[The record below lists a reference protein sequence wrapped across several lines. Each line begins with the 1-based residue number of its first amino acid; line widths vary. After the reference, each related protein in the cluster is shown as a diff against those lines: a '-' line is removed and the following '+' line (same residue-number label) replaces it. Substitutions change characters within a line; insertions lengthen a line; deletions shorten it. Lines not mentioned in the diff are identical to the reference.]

1 MPGSMLPN
9 SRSSFRSVPAVGN
22 TSMGMAQPD
31 THQTIVAPSE
41 NAIIPTES
49 VNNINFSGGGAGT
62 SIAGNPMYSEGN
74 PARLGT
80 LSAGDPVSPFR
91 TGNPMASFPSE
102 TMRQEILLREQNPN
116 VYQEMQPLGGSSIP
130 AQDSVMPQ
138 AAYTMQAPSGNYGL
152 SGAEQALQS
161 ALGAQAGALTQG
173 AHDAFG
179 TMQRGSEQ
187 ARSDISGGLSTG
199 LRLAQQGLSNARG
212 DINEQ
217 LNSGLSAL
225 RGDLSTGRGD
235 ITQASE
241 GAIDRFNPYEQTGRT
256 ALDKEAA
263 FSGALGPEAQAQA
276 FADYQASPGQQ
287 WLQQQQEQSLLRNAA
302 ATGGTQ
308 SGNVLS
314 ALQEQAAG
322 RAAQNYQQDLG
333 NLRSLAQRGQSAAD
347 SQAGIQSQ
355 AGRDLAQME
364 MQVGQAEL
372 GARQNAGSQLGQME
386 YGAGQS
392 GQNAALQSAQQM
404 AQLSQQTGMNQAQL
418 QQALGQNLSNIYGST
433 GSNLASLRYG
443 AGQDVAN
450 QLGMTGQQLA
460 QLQSGQGSALAG
472 IDQQTAANIANL
484 SAQQGQQTSGLR
496 TDLATILANLA
507 TGSGSQQSNL
517 ALQMGNAQAGG
528 VTNPWGNTASSI
540 SGLIASNPQL
550 ISNMLPA
557 YNQQTTTQP
566 AYNDAPV
573 IPQ

>member
-80 LSAGDPVSPFR
+80 LSTGDPVSPFR

-152 SGAEQALQS
+152 SGAEQALQA

-173 AHDAFG
+173 AYDAFG
-179 TMQRGSEQ
+179 TLERGANT
-187 ARSDISGGLSTG
+187 ARVDIG
-199 LRLAQQGLSNARG
+199 
-212 DINEQ
+212 
-217 LNSGLSAL
+217 SGLSSGISGL
-225 RGDLSTGRGD
+225 RAGLSTGRGD

-241 GAIDRFNPYEQTGRT
+241 GAISRFNPYEETGRT

-263 FSGALGPEAQAQA
+263 FSGALGREAQAQA

-322 RAAQNYQQDLG
+322 RASQNYQQDLG

-355 AGRDLAQME
+355 AGCDLAQME
-364 MQVGQAEL
+364 MQSA
-372 GARQNAGSQLGQME
+372 
-386 YGAGQS
+386 QS
-392 GQNAALQSAQQM
+392 ALQAKIQAAQAKAQM
-404 AQLSQQTGMNQAQL
+404 AMQRGSSQAQL
-418 QQALGQNLSNIYGST
+418 QQSLGQNLSNIYGST

-484 SAQQGQQTSGLR
+484 AAQQGQQTSGLR

-557 YNQQTTTQP
+557 YNQQT
-566 AYNDAPV
+566 
-573 IPQ
+573 

>member
-1 MPGSMLPN
+1 MLPN

-31 THQTIVAPSE
+31 THQTIVAPATNSLRGT
-41 NAIIPTES
+41 ITPTES
-49 VNNINFSGGGAGT
+49 VNNINFSGGEMG
-62 SIAGNPMYSEGN
+62 
-74 PARLGT
+74 
-80 LSAGDPVSPFR
+80 PFR
-91 TGNPMASFPSE
+91 AENPLASFPNE
-102 TMRQEILLREQNPN
+102 EIRRDVILREQNPN
-116 VYQEMQPLGGSSIP
+116 AYQEMQPLGGSSIP

-138 AAYTMQAPSGNYGL
+138 AAYTMQAPIGNYGL
-152 SGAEQALQS
+152 SGAEQALQ
-161 ALGAQAGALTQG
+161 ATLGGQAAALTKG
-173 AHDAFG
+173 AHDAFA
-179 TMQRGSEQ
+179 TIHRGSEQ
-187 ARSDISGGLSTG
+187 ARADISGGSGTG
-199 LRLAQQGLSNARG
+199 LRLAQQGLDNARS

-225 RGDLSTGRGD
+225 RGGLSTGRGD

-241 GAIDRFNPYEQTGRT
+241 GAINRFSPYEETGRT

-333 NLRSLAQRGQSAAD
+333 NLRSLAQRGQSAVD

-364 MQVGQAEL
+364 MQSAQAEL
-372 GARQNAGSQLGQME
+372 AAKQNAGSQLGQME

-392 GQNAALQSAQQM
+392 AQNAAVQNAQQL
-404 AQLSQQTGMNQAQL
+404 AQLSQQAGLSQAQL
-418 QQALGQNLSNIYGST
+418 QQSLGQNLSNIYGST

-460 QLQSGQGSALAG
+460 QLQSGQGTALAG

-528 VTNPWGNTASSI
+528 VTNPWGNTVSSL
-540 SGLIASNPQL
+540 SGLITSNPQL
-550 ISNMLPA
+550 VSNMLPA

-566 AYNDAPV
+566 AYNDAPI